1 MGAAHRPASP
11 LALTALVDE
20 LLGRG
25 GGRGVDTSGGLLFN
39 HTLWARDRVLTALDL
54 LDSTSRPAVETVLAL
69 AALQGTRRTVRS
81 EEEPGRIHSEQR
93 SLLGWQAPIWLKALF
108 GLGLASLWGGTP
120 LGYTTYF
127 SSDSTPLFIILVA
140 ALAEREPDILDAT
153 VVRKDGRVASVGDS
167 VAEACGWIAGHLDG
181 DGLVTLRQSNILALQ
196 QVWKDGP
203 TSNFDEHGRMPNLA
217 RPIAYLDVQVLA
229 VEALERA
236 ARLPAARRAARL
248 PAASRPSEPLS
259 AERLL
264 ALSRTIRDAT
274 ISHFWLPEE
283 RYFAHAV
290 ERDSEGRPRPLRAL
304 QSNAGWMLATSF
316 FDDLPEAQRATL
328 AGGVVRTLFSA
339 EMLTVAGI
347 RGRALSQHN
356 PDFRSYHE
364 NVWPFDSAIIAR
376 GLRRHGLDEL
386 AEQLEAR
393 LLNVANMLGGA
404 FEFVTVD
411 GDGRVVDPRL
421 SAATASRLF
430 GRPVP
435 GLPTE
440 MVPDEPQ
447 GWTATAL
454 LAIKRARAARARGR
468 AALAE
473 RPAEPPAERPAEPL
487 SERPAERPA
496 EPPAAGLAA
505 KPVAPRPAWQAD
517 LTADVLA
524 SIERV
529 EVCATRAELE
539 ERYVSVSPSY
549 LDHAAGLTRSIR
561 TVLVQG
567 FGGVIGHE
575 IAYRTAERIRR
586 LVDRRGPGS
595 RCEAAGSKPDPDA
608 ARSPGGDRLKTGE
621 RSKT

>member
-1 MGAAHRPASP
+1 MGAAHRTASP
-11 LALTALVDE
+11 PALTALVDE

-25 GGRGVDTSGGLLFN
+25 QGRGVDTSGGLLFN

-54 LDSTSRPAVETVLAL
+54 LDQTSQPAVETVLAL

-81 EEEPGRIHSEQR
+81 EEEPGRIHNEQR

-108 GLGLASLWGGTP
+108 GLGLASIWGGTP

-153 VVRKDGRVASVGDS
+153 VVRKDGRVVTVGDS
-167 VAEACGWIAGHLDG
+167 VAEACGWIEGHLDG
-181 DGLVTLRQSNILALQ
+181 DGLVSLAQSNILALQ

-217 RPIAYLDVQVLA
+217 RPMAYLDVQVLA
-229 VEALERA
+229 SEALGLA
-236 ARLPAARRAARL
+236 ARLPATR
-248 PAASRPSEPLS
+248 SSEPLLP
-259 AERLL
+259 ERLL
-264 ALSRTIRDAT
+264 ARSRAIRDAT
-274 ISHFWLPEE
+274 ITHFWLPEQ
-283 RYFAHAV
+283 RYFAHAI
-290 ERDSEGRPRPLRAL
+290 ERDAEGRPRPLRAL

-316 FDDLPEAQRATL
+316 FDELREEQRAAL
-328 AGGVVRTLFSA
+328 VGGVVRTLFSA
-339 EMLTVAGI
+339 DMLTVAGI

-356 PDFRSYHE
+356 PGFRSYHE

-376 GLRRHGLDEL
+376 GLRHHGLDEL
-386 AEQLEAR
+386 ADQLEAR

-421 SAATASRLF
+421 SAVTAGRLF
-430 GRPVP
+430 GRSVP

-454 LAIKRARAARARGR
+454 LAIKRARAARARAR
-468 AALAE
+468 
-473 RPAEPPAERPAEPL
+473 R
-487 SERPAERPA
+487 
-496 EPPAAGLAA
+496 
-505 KPVAPRPAWQAD
+505 PVAPRPAWHAD
-517 LTADVLA
+517 LTGEVLS
-524 SIERV
+524 SIEPV

-539 ERYVSVSPSY
+539 ERYVPLSPSY
-549 LDHAAGLTRSIR
+549 LDHGTGLRRSVR
-561 TVLVQG
+561 TVLVEG
-567 FGGVIGHE
+567 FGGVIAHE
-575 IAYRTAERIRR
+575 IAFRAGEGVRRRI
-586 LVDRRGPGS
+586 DRGALGFGVAREGP
-595 RCEAAGSKPDPDA
+595 
-608 ARSPGGDRLKTGE
+608 
-621 RSKT
+621 

>member
-1 MGAAHRPASP
+1 MGAAHRMASP
-11 LALTALVDE
+11 PALTALVDE

-25 GGRGVDTSGGLLFN
+25 QGSGVDTSGGLLFN

-54 LDSTSRPAVETVLAL
+54 LDQTSQPAIETVLAL

-81 EEEPGRIHSEQR
+81 EEEPGRIHNEQR
-93 SLLGWQAPIWLKALF
+93 SLLGWQAPLWLKALF
-108 GLGLASLWGGTP
+108 GLGLASIWGGTP

-140 ALAEREPDILDAT
+140 ALAEREPDVLEAT
-153 VVRKDGRVASVGDS
+153 VVRKDGRVVTVGDS
-167 VAEACGWIAGHLDG
+167 VAAACGWIEGHLGD
-181 DGLVTLRQSNILALQ
+181 DGLVSLRQSNILALQ

-217 RPIAYLDVQVLA
+217 RPMAYLDVQVLA
-229 VEALERA
+229 AEALARA
-236 ARLPAARRAARL
+236 
-248 PAASRPSEPLS
+248 SEPLS
-259 AERLL
+259 PERLL
-264 ALSRTIRDAT
+264 ARSRAIRDAT
-274 ISHFWLPEE
+274 ITHFWLPEQ
-283 RYFAHAV
+283 RYFAHAI
-290 ERDSEGRPRPLRAL
+290 ERDSEGRRRPLRAL

-316 FDDLPEAQRATL
+316 FDELPDEQRAAL
-328 AGGVVRTLFSA
+328 VGGVVRTLFSA
-339 EMLTVAGI
+339 DMLTVAGI

-356 PDFRSYHE
+356 PGFRSYHE

-376 GLRRHGLDEL
+376 GLRHQGLDEL
-386 AEQLEAR
+386 ADQLEAR

-411 GDGRVVDPRL
+411 RDGRVVDPRL
-421 SAATASRLF
+421 SAVTARLLF

-454 LAIKRARAARARGR
+454 LAVKRGRGARARAR
-468 AALAE
+468 
-473 RPAEPPAERPAEPL
+473 RPA
-487 SERPAERPA
+487 
-496 EPPAAGLAA
+496 G
-505 KPVAPRPAWQAD
+505 PRPAWQAD
-517 LTADVLA
+517 LTGEVLP
-524 SIERV
+524 SIEPV

-539 ERYVSVSPSY
+539 ECFVPLSPSY
-549 LDHAAGLTRSIR
+549 LDHGTGLRRSVR

-575 IAYRTAERIRR
+575 IVYRAGVGVRR
-586 LVDRRGPGS
+586 LIDRRGLEP
-595 RCEAAGSKPDPDA
+595 RCGAGWSA
-608 ARSPGGDRLKTGE
+608 GGRRSAGARLKT
-621 RSKT
+621 